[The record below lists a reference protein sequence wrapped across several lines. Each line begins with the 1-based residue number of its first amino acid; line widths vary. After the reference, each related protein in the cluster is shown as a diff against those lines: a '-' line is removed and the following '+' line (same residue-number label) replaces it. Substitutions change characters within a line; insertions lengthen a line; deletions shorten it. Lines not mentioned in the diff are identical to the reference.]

1 MMNDKFSHIHNPTQY
16 LIETRFDKQY
26 KINEDIVS
34 IVNRLVQLLDQLL
47 VKTNRIMLYVMRLE
61 KEKQ

>member
-1 MMNDKFSHIHNPTQY
+1 MNDKFNHIHNPTQY

-26 KINEDIVS
+26 KVNEYIVD
-34 IVNRLVQLLDQLL
+34 IVNRLLQLLDQLL

-61 KEKQ
+61 NEKQ

>member
-1 MMNDKFSHIHNPTQY
+1 MDDKFNYIHNPTHY

-26 KINEDIVS
+26 KINEYIVS
-34 IVNRLVQLLDQLL
+34 IVNRLLQLLDQLL

>member
-1 MMNDKFSHIHNPTQY
+1 MD
-16 LIETRFDKQY
+16 DKQY
-26 KINEDIVS
+26 KINEYIVS

-61 KEKQ
+61 QEKQ